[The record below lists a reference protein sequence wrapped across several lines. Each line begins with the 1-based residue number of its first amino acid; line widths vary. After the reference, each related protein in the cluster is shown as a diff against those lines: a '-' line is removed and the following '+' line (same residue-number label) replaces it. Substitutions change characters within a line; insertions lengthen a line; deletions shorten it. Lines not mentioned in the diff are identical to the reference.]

1 MGTRLAARHQADSAR
16 STSSE
21 NAMVLKPD
29 ALLPLDAA
37 CCGDGETDL
46 NSDDVDG
53 CMISS
58 VCSGGP
64 LGSMEEILFK
74 TIENSD
80 LINFIYSIGAAL
92 CRRRQATQRQHRL
105 PVRRGKGS

>member
-1 MGTRLAARHQADSAR
+1 MGTERAARHQADSAR

-21 NAMVLKPD
+21 NAIVLKLD
-29 ALLPLDAA
+29 ALLPLDVA

-46 NSDDVDG
+46 NIDDVDG

-80 LINFIYSIGAAL
+80 LINFIYSIGAAS

>member
-1 MGTRLAARHQADSAR
+1 
-16 STSSE
+16 
-21 NAMVLKPD
+21 MVLKPD

-46 NSDDVDG
+46 NSEDVDG

-58 VCSGGP
+58 VCSGGS
-64 LGSMEEILFK
+64 LGPMEEILKK
-74 TIENSD
+74 TIENCD
-80 LINFIYSIGAAL
+80 LINFIYSIVAAS
-92 CRRRQATQRQHRL
+92 CRRREATQRQHRL